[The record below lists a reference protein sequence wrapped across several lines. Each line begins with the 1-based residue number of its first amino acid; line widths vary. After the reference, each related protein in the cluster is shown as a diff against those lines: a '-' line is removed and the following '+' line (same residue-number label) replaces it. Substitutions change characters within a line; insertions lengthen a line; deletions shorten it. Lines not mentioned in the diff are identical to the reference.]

1 MDIYIDNHLYNVGVM
16 ELKREFNIETKY
28 DLTTEDGIK
37 HREISGIY
45 QNYSLLLG
53 NINADTY
60 DALLT
65 NLTTADEF
73 HKVRLPDG
81 KSGWKEFDAFFD
93 TITDELVKDY
103 NGVRFWDNLTITFS
117 AIAPVSSGDDIELL
131 IDAEAVG
138 L

>member
-1 MDIYIDNHLYNVGVM
+1 MDIYIDNHLYNIGVM

-28 DLTTEDGIK
+28 DLTTEDGVK
-37 HREISGIY
+37 HREVSGIY
-45 QNYSLLLG
+45 QNYSLLVG

-60 DALLT
+60 DALIT

-81 KSGWKEFDAFFD
+81 KEGWKEFDAYFD
-93 TITDELVKDY
+93 TISDELVKDY
-103 NGVRFWDNLTITFS
+103 NGIRFWDNLTITFS
-117 AIAPVSSGDDIELL
+117 AIAPVSTSDDIELL